1 MKRDRGGMRVNNS
14 QSLKAIKSVDQKS
27 AYLAEL
33 VKRNTSN
40 KTKINLMKISHFYDE
55 ILEDV

>member
-1 MKRDRGGMRVNNS
+1 MKRDRVDVRVNNS
-14 QSLKAIKSVDQKS
+14 QRIKSIKPFDQKS

-33 VKRNTSN
+33 VKRNANN
-40 KTKINLMKISHFYDE
+40 KTKINMMKISHFYDE

>member
-1 MKRDRGGMRVNNS
+1 MKRDRVDVRVNHS
-14 QSLKAIKSVDQKS
+14 QSIKSIKPVDQKS

-33 VKRNTSN
+33 VKRNANN
-40 KTKINLMKISHFYDE
+40 KMKINMMKISHFYDE